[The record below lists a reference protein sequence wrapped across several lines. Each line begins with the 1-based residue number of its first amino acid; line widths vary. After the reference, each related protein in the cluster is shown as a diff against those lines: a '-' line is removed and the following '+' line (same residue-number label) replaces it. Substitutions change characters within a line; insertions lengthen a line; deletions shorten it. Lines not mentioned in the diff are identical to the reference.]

1 MKNRKDFFDIPALV
15 SFDTTEELESL
26 KLPNPLVIQNWKEM
40 KDRILVL
47 DFEIGDMLME
57 YIRYI
62 IQWNKEDK
70 GLSKEDRKPISIYIY
85 SYGGDADIMM
95 TFIDTL
101 KMSKTP
107 IRLINLGQACSAA
120 ALIFMA
126 NTDNITRLI
135 LKSARVLIHQGQA
148 GLQGQT
154 NAVLDMAENM
164 RKNEEKIKTYV
175 LENTTITPKLY
186 AKKKREEWVL
196 DAETALKLG
205 VCDKIIE
212 DIDELY

>member
-1 MKNRKDFFDIPALV
+1 MNRKDFFDIPAIGL
-15 SFDTTEELESL
+15 LENVEDLENL
-26 KLPNPLVIQNWKEM
+26 KLPNPTVVQNWKEM

-47 DFEIGDMLME
+47 DFDIGDILMD

-62 IQWNKEDK
+62 IQWNKDDK
-70 GLSKEDRKPISIYIY
+70 GKKKEDRQTIFIYIY

-95 TFIDTL
+95 AFIDTL
-101 KMSKTP
+101 KLSKTP
-107 IRLINLGQACSAA
+107 IKLINLGQACSAA
-120 ALIFMA
+120 SLIFMA
-126 NTDNITRLI
+126 KTENITRLI
-135 LKSARVLIHQGQA
+135 LKNARVLIHQGQA

-164 RKNEEKIKTYV
+164 RKNEEKIKDYV

-205 VCDKIIE
+205 VCDKIIT

>member
-1 MKNRKDFFDIPALV
+1 MNRKDFFDIPTIGL
-15 SFDTTEELESL
+15 LENVEDLENL
-26 KLPNPLVIQNWKEM
+26 KLPNPTVVQNWKEM

-47 DFEIGDMLME
+47 DFDIGDILMD

-62 IQWNKEDK
+62 IQWNKDDK
-70 GLSKEDRKPISIYIY
+70 GKKKEDRQTIFIYIY

-95 TFIDTL
+95 AFIDTL
-101 KMSKTP
+101 KLSKTP
-107 IRLINLGQACSAA
+107 IKLINLGQACSAA
-120 ALIFMA
+120 SLIFMA
-126 NTDNITRLI
+126 KTENITRLI
-135 LKSARVLIHQGQA
+135 LKNARVLIHQGQA

-164 RKNEEKIKTYV
+164 RKNEEKIKSYV
-175 LENTTITPKLY
+175 LENTTITSKLY

-205 VCDKIIE
+205 VCDKIIT